1 MLIYEELRKIIV
13 NNINSRA
20 RDNFRKKRESLQQYL
35 MFSYE
40 EKELIAIAKDIEMT
54 KQESCI
60 EFGCIQE
67 DNSQEYI
74 EHSDGRL
81 IERANELVEIAYESG
96 KYDGRDVKG
105 LMSLLF
111 HRISPE
117 LGAKFE
123 AS

>member
-1 MLIYEELRKIIV
+1 MLTNEELRKIVINNV
-13 NNINSRA
+13 NQRSRE
-20 RDNFRKKRESLQQYL
+20 NFRKKRESLQQYL
-35 MFSYE
+35 MYTYE
-40 EKELIAIAKDIEMT
+40 EKELLGLAEYIGMT
-54 KQESCI
+54 QEESCI
-60 EFGCIQE
+60 EFDCIKK

-111 HRISPE
+111 NRISPE